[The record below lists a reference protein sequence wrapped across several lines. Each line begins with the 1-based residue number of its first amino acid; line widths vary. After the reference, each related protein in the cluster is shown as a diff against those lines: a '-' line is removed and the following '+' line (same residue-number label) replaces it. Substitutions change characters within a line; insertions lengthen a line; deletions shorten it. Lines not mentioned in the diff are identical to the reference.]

1 MAEKPLSDALAL
13 SLYGALA
20 PTLARRGELGK
31 AVAAYQKLLTVD
43 VGIDIN
49 AFGVVV
55 PMTLD
60 VGVAERGVVI

>member
-1 MAEKPLSDALAL
+1 MVGVKFEVERVACGIYGSAHKR
-13 SLYGALA
+13 GALVF
-20 PTLARRGELGK
+20 L
-31 AVAAYQKLLTVD
+31 VD